1 MISMYNNSR
10 GSEAFITVCA
20 RPGVSFSQSVD
31 DLFANYDAELAKEGL
46 SRDSVVLLRFHVSDA
61 HTQAEELLA
70 KIKDFRD
77 HALVSIVQQPPAS
90 GAKIAL
96 ESYHI
101 ISNGQEITKSLNDDG
116 LLVGH
121 GAYQSLWGDLLPK
134 EDVKTLSYDQTED
147 ILDTLSATMKKHDAT
162 VMDNVVRTWFY
173 VRDID
178 NNYAG
183 MVDARR
189 EWFDEVGMTTETH
202 YIASTGIEG
211 NAHKTSDLVMLNYLS
226 ILGMDKSQLHFM
238 SALDYLCPTHDYGVT
253 FERGTQVKFGDRSHY
268 YISGTA
274 SIDDKGDVLHIGDVI
289 KQTERTLENIEAL
302 MRESGASIEDMKLLI
317 VYLRDRADYP
327 QVDQYLKEHMPKST
341 AYIIVEGPV
350 CRPTWL
356 IEMDGVGVTSNG
368 DEKFP
373 PFC

>member
-1 MISMYNNSR
+1 
-10 GSEAFITVCA
+10 
-20 RPGVSFSQSVD
+20 
-31 DLFANYDAELAKEGL
+31 
-46 SRDSVVLLRFHVSDA
+46 
-61 HTQAEELLA
+61 
-70 KIKDFRD
+70 
-77 HALVSIVQQPPAS
+77 
-90 GAKIAL
+90 
-96 ESYHI
+96 
-101 ISNGQEITKSLNDDG
+101 
-116 LLVGH
+116 
-121 GAYQSLWGDLLPK
+121 
-134 EDVKTLSYDQTED
+134 
-147 ILDTLSATMKKHDAT
+147 
-162 VMDNVVRTWFY
+162 
-173 VRDID
+173 
-178 NNYAG
+178 
-183 MVDARR
+183 
-189 EWFDEVGMTTETH
+189 
-202 YIASTGIEG
+202 
-211 NAHKTSDLVMLNYLS
+211 
-226 ILGMDKSQLHFM
+226 MDKSQLHFM